1 MTRVA
6 NKMKR
11 AEAEFM
17 AACAAGATGNSTGD
31 FVSRFCAMFVR
42 QYDPATETQ
51 SNGRTRGYTYPA
63 KKVVDLAVQEGIV
76 DADGVDVGLIL
87 ELVTK

>member
-17 AACAAGATGNSTGD
+17 AACSAGATGATIGE
-31 FVSRFCAMFVR
+31 FVTRFCSMFAR

-51 SNGRTRGYTYPA
+51 SNGRMRGYTYPA
-63 KKVVDLAVQEGIV
+63 KKAVDLAVQEGIV

-87 ELVTK
+87 EPVTK